1 MSGKPSRGSESL
13 AADHERRSPR
23 IRLQVPVF
31 IRGVDTG
38 GDFLELTKT
47 INISST
53 GACVVSSHLMGIE
66 QVIQVTI
73 PTPSLSASELVPPE
87 TPPLMARVRRHEI
100 SGELHLFGLEFL
112 KPLD

>member
-1 MSGKPSRGSESL
+1 L
-13 AADHERRSPR
+13 AAERERRSPR
-23 IRLQVPVF
+23 IKLQVPVF

-53 GACVVSSHLMGIE
+53 GACVVSSHLMRIE

-73 PTPSLSASELVPPE
+73 PTPSLSTSELVPPE